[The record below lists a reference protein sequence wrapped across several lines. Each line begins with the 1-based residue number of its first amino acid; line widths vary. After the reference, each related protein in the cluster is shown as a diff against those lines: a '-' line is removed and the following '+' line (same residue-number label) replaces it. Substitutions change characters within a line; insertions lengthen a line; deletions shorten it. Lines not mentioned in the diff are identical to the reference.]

1 MYRLYIKNGIYV
13 WWYYFYLIDRKEV
26 VLRFI
31 RRFRN
36 VLVGEGNIVKFD
48 CRIIVVFV
56 FIVIW

>member
-1 MYRLYIKNGIYV
+1 MIF
-13 WWYYFYLIDRKEV
+13 FYLIDRKEV